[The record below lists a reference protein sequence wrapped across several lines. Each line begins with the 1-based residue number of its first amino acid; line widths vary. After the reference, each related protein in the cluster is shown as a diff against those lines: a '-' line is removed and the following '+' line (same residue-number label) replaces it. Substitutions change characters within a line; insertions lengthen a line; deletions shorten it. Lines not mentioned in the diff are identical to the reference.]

1 MLSIYF
7 ESPSIYDI
15 IDKVV
20 LLMQTSEKLIAELNE
35 TWEEKLRKTEAIK
48 LERGLALVLI
58 FLVFLPFST

>member
-7 ESPSIYDI
+7 ESPSICDV

-48 LERGLALVLI
+48 LER
-58 FLVFLPFST
+58 